1 MINRAPRQTEDDES
15 FPVQGPEAERDRW
28 QRVPVLQL
36 EACRPCVFSHAPAN
50 PLRMGAKKISKKTS
64 RDKAAAARRQG
75 AVPCL
80 IIAGIVLL
88 LFAFVFFAALRN
100 M

>member
-1 MINRAPRQTEDDES
+1 
-15 FPVQGPEAERDRW
+15 
-28 QRVPVLQL
+28 
-36 EACRPCVFSHAPAN
+36 VFTRTPATQ
-50 PLRMGAKKISKKTS
+50 LRMGAKKISKKTS
-64 RDKAAAARRQG
+64 RDKVAAARRQG